1 MYVNNKEITTGD
13 QTGILNKS
21 FAYTGRIKLNY
32 LQNVFSIGFSTD
44 NFLHIGGGEVEYR
57 LMGYNDEWSE
67 NRLGNDITYTNI
79 SPGDYVFEIR
89 LKNFPE
95 VIRSLDIT
103 ITPPFYATWWAYTIY
118 VCVILTILF
127 FIVREYRIRLFLK
140 TSLDFELRE
149 KQYIEEMNQSKLRFF
164 TNISHEI
171 RTPITLILGQIVYL
185 CLFETV
191 EYT

>member
-1 MYVNNKEITTGD
+1 
-13 QTGILNKS
+13 
-21 FAYTGRIKLNY
+21 
-32 LQNVFSIGFSTD
+32 
-44 NFLHIGGGEVEYR
+44 
-57 LMGYNDEWSE
+57 MGYNDEWSE

-171 RTPITLILGQIVYL
+171 RTPITLILGQLI
-185 CLFETV
+185 CC
-191 EYT
+191 